1 MKISRVRSHEM
12 PLPEPVAEIVKTYP
26 DGVRKRFATIRNMIH
41 EEADRLDAGPMTEAL
56 RWGEPAFLTDA
67 SRTGTTIRLAWK
79 PKSPGTLALFVH
91 CQTTLIDAWRDRFPE
106 LGFDGNR
113 ALLLPLE
120 DDLPEDALRIC
131 ISDALIYHR
140 RKRA

>member
-1 MKISRVRSHEM
+1 MKISRNRTRAM
-12 PLPEPVAEIVKTYP
+12 PLPEPVAEVVETYP
-26 DGVRKRFATIRNMIH
+26 GAARQSFDTIRNMIH
-41 EEADRLDAGPMTEAL
+41 EEADRLDAGPMTETL
-56 RWGEPAFLTDA
+56 KWSEPAFLTDTP
-67 SRTGTTIRLAWK
+67 RTGTTIRLAWK
-79 PKSPGTLALFVH
+79 PGSPGTLALFVH
-91 CQTTLIDAWRDRFPE
+91 CQTTLIDTWRDRFPE